1 MYKDQK
7 LDDNGIEICLF
18 PMEVLNCTQG
28 AGFTVNNT
36 IDYGSYSHCGAY
48 AYDMMGQDAGIDPA
62 YAPVSVKVRKI
73 ENQEVGYGNRTW
85 FSSIDKVKFP
95 DGEIAYLHMYMVH
108 CDDENMGHL
117 AEDDSFAQGDII
129 YYEGTKGIGTGNHIH
144 IEAMRSQ
151 SYTLPSLTRIKE
163 YDNTEWEGVVKMV
176 GAEPIQK
183 IFYLN
188 GTVTNANKAGTKFAD
203 KTFTD
208 VPHINGIPEFIEY
221 TVGPFNPSNKND
233 GWYKH
238 NGTWYY
244 VENHVCITGWKK
256 IDTSWFYFETDG
268 KMKTGWVASGND
280 WYWLSP
286 TSGVMQIN
294 SFVDNDRYYVDA
306 DGKMLRSGWTLINGE
321 YYYFKDEKRDI
332 ASKFSPFT
340 DGEKVTNVWI
350 ASGSSWY
357 YMLSD
362 GKMAKNCQIKEN
374 GKYYAFNNSGACLNA
389 SGQSSQYNTTTYPM
403 KS

>member
-1 MYKDQK
+1 MYKNQK
-7 LDDNGIEICLF
+7 LNDNGIEICLF

-48 AYDMMGQDAGIDPA
+48 AYDLMGQDTGIDPA

-117 AEDDSFAQGDII
+117 AVNKSFAQGDII
-129 YYEGTKGIGTGNHIH
+129 FYEGTKGIGTGNHIH

-151 SYTLPSLTRIKE
+151 SYTLPSLTRITE
-163 YDNTEWEGVVKMV
+163 YDNNPYLKGVVKMV

-221 TVGPFNPSNKND
+221 TVGPFDPSNKSD
-233 GWYKH
+233 GWYMH
-238 NGTWYY
+238 NGKQYY
-244 VENHVCITGWKK
+244 VENHACATGWKK
-256 IDTSWFYFETDG
+256 VNNCWYFFNPASGNNHKNDYETG
-268 KMKTGWVASGND
+268 EMLTGWVWLD
-280 WYWLSP
+280 DHWYYFNPANGIMQTGWVWSSAWQGWYYLY
-286 TSGVMQIN
+286 TSGAEAGQMAVSTWIDK
-294 SFVDNDRYYVDA
+294 VYYV
-306 DGKMLRSGWTLINGE
+306 G
-321 YYYFKDEKRDI
+321 
-332 ASKFSPFT
+332 
-340 DGEKVTNVWI
+340 
-350 ASGSSWY
+350 
-357 YMLSD
+357 SD
-362 GKMAKNCQIKEN
+362 GKMYKDGIFTVD
-374 GKYYAFNNSGACLNA
+374 GVRYSFDNSGVATRL
-389 SGQSSQYNTTTYPM
+389 
-403 KS
+403 